1 MNKKL
6 VKVNYNF
13 KKSINQINEVFNKQ
27 VRPFT
32 SNAGIYGQN
41 TKG

>member
-1 MNKKL
+1 MYKKL
-6 VKVNYNF
+6 VKVDCNL
-13 KKSINQINEVFNKQ
+13 KKSINQIHEVFNKQ